1 MRTDNF
7 KSFVLKVQIPDN
19 NNNDTCFFN
28 EVDNFDPTITADLY
42 PCQPEVVRFQN
53 LRIVFITLIFFLKSL
68 HFFLDIKTFCIELF
82 LGIQIRLTIYLFR
95 F

>member
-1 MRTDNF
+1 MRAEDF
-7 KSFVLKVQIPDN
+7 KSFVLKVRIPD

-53 LRIVFITLIFFLKSL
+53 LRIVFITLIFFLKNYAFYSRYQDLL
-68 HFFLDIKTFCIELF
+68 H
-82 LGIQIRLTIYLFR
+82 
-95 F
+95 